1 VRRLLYY
8 FVKRALLA
16 LLSIFVVTVI
26 TFLAFFQIPSDP
38 ARFLVVNQAPTD
50 QQLEEARAKLGV
62 DDPIYVQY
70 GRFVYHAA
78 HLDFGD
84 SWAGL
89 RGGDRRLGSREDD
102 SVRSELKAAA
112 PVTISLMLGA
122 ALLWL
127 AIAVPMGTL
136 AALYPRSIL
145 DRGFL
150 LVAVL
155 GVSLHPILIGL
166 LLQQW
171 FGYRWQLT
179 PTVGYCPMGG
189 DERAECASFVDWA
202 HHMALPW
209 ASFAFLFIA
218 LYSRMIRIAVIETLH
233 ENYVRVARA
242 RGASEWKV
250 VRSHVLPNSL
260 TPVVTMLGMDLG
272 LMFGSAIF
280 IEQVFRLP
288 GLGNMAARAARGD
301 IGYDLPVLMGVVLTV
316 STMIVL
322 LNLLVDLAYAYM
334 DPRVRV
340 T

>member
-1 VRRLLYY
+1 VR
-8 FVKRALLA
+8 
-16 LLSIFVVTVI
+16 
-26 TFLAFFQIPSDP
+26 
-38 ARFLVVNQAPTD
+38 
-50 QQLEEARAKLGV
+50 
-62 DDPIYVQY
+62 
-70 GRFVYHAA
+70 
-78 HLDFGD
+78 LDFGD
-84 SWAGL
+84 SWASIGA
-89 RGGDRRLGSREDD
+89 RRREA
-102 SVRSELKAAA
+102 VRTEIRRAA

-127 AIAVPMGTL
+127 AIAIPMGTL
-136 AALYPRSIL
+136 AALYPRTIL

-150 LVAVL
+150 FIAIL
-155 GVSLHPILIGL
+155 GISLHPILIGL

-189 DERAECASFVDWA
+189 DGSTECASFVDWA

-209 ASFAFLFIA
+209 VSFAFLFIA
-218 LYSRMIRIAVIETLH
+218 LYSRMIRISVLETLH

-260 TPVVTMLGMDLG
+260 SPVVTMLGMDLG

-280 IEQVFRLP
+280 IESVFRLP
-288 GLGNMAARAARGD
+288 GLGSMAARAARGD
-301 IGYDLPVLMGVVLTV
+301 IGFDLPVLMGVVLTV

-322 LNLLVDLAYAYM
+322 LNFLVDLAYAYL

-340 T
+340 S

>member
-1 VRRLLYY
+1 VLYY
-8 FVKRALLA
+8 FLKRTLLA
-16 LLSIFVVTVI
+16 LLSIFVVTLI
-26 TFLAFFQIPSDP
+26 TFIAFFQIPSDP
-38 ARFLVVNQAPTD
+38 ARFLVPNQAPTE
-50 QQLEEARAKLGV
+50 QQLAEAREKLGV

-78 HLDFGD
+78 QLDFGD

-89 RGGDRRLGSREDD
+89 RGGDPREDD

-136 AALYPRSIL
+136 AALYPRTIL

-150 LVAVL
+150 LFAVL

-189 DERAECASFVDWA
+189 DDRAECSSFVDWA

-209 ASFAFLFIA
+209 ASFALLFIA
-218 LYSRMIRIAVIETLH
+218 LYSRMIRITVMETLH

-250 VRSHVLPNSL
+250 VRSHVLPNSMS
-260 TPVVTMLGMDLG
+260 PIVTMLGMDLG

-288 GLGNMAARAARGD
+288 GLGSMAALAARGD

-322 LNLLVDLAYAYM
+322 LNLAVDLAYAYL

-340 T
+340 AG